1 MLVLVCS
8 MLDNQHVEQLK
19 GGTCVDVTNVVI
31 GFIMVLSFFGLVW
44 YCVKGYNL
52 MVGFFVMSVLWT
64 TIALIGNSIHP
75 TSVMEGKSLIDVLT
89 NVFQTGPENYGKAIL
104 VNIFFG
110 AFFGRVLIDTGI
122 AATLIRKVVELGG
135 DKPRVTMSLLC
146 VVTAI
151 IFTSMTGIG
160 PVISIAVIV
169 LPIMLS
175 LGIPAPIALF
185 SFMGSIMAGIF
196 GNIVNFK
203 QYQAIFATAEKSYA
217 SYDYNAYFNF
227 GMIGMGVSLLVVLVV
242 ANVFMNRKKL
252 TRAWAATADEGS
264 TKDAPAISWIS
275 IILPVVGVVAFKI
288 PIIFG
293 FVFSALFALLT
304 CGKLKGGFSNVS
316 RMLSKQFSD
325 GAIDVAPMIG
335 FLLTLAMFNNAA
347 TYASPYFKTLLN
359 GVMPTSALL
368 LCIVFAIL
376 TPLGFF
382 RGPMNLVGSGSA
394 ILAVVVSIAAWPVQ
408 FLYPLFAVTTVA
420 PQHLDVTQS
429 WVAWGFGYTKV
440 PARDYM
446 KMSIPTGWIIG
457 IILCAIVFFM
467 YGSLV

>member
-1 MLVLVCS
+1 M
-8 MLDNQHVEQLK
+8 DA
-19 GGTCVDVTNVVI
+19 TNYVI

-64 TIALIGNSIHP
+64 SVALIGNAISP
-75 TSVMEGKSLIDVLT
+75 TSAMEGKSLIDVLT

-110 AFFGRVLIDTGI
+110 AFFGRVLIETGI

-146 VVTAI
+146 IVTAV

-175 LGIPAPIALF
+175 LGIPSPIALF
-185 SFMGSIMAGIF
+185 AFMGSIMAGIF
-196 GNIVNFK
+196 GNIVNFT
-203 QYQAIFATAEKSYA
+203 QYQAFFTSANESYA
-217 SYDYNAYFNF
+217 SYDYNTYFSF
-227 GMIGMGVSLLVVLVV
+227 GIIGMAVSLVVVLIM
-242 ANVFMNRKKL
+242 ANLFLNKKKL
-252 TRAWAATADEGS
+252 SRAWAATPDAGN
-264 TKDAPAISWIS
+264 TVDAPAISWIS
-275 IILPVVGVVAFKI
+275 IILPVIGVIVFKI
-288 PIIFG
+288 PIILG
-293 FVFSALFALLT
+293 FIIAALFALFT
-304 CGKLKGGFSNVS
+304 CGKLKGGFANVS
-316 RMLSKQFSD
+316 RMLSKQFAD

-335 FLLTLAMFNNAA
+335 FLLTLSMFNNAA
-347 TYASPYFKTLLN
+347 NYASPYFKLLL
-359 GVMPTSALL
+359 GGAMPTTALL

-382 RGPMNLVGSGSA
+382 RGPMNLVGSGAA
-394 ILAVVVSIAAWPVQ
+394 ILSVVVSTAVWPVQ
-408 FLYPLFAVTTVA
+408 FLYPLFAITTVA

-440 PARDYM
+440 PAKEYM

-457 IILCAIVFFM
+457 IILCAVVFFM
-467 YGSLV
+467 YGHLV